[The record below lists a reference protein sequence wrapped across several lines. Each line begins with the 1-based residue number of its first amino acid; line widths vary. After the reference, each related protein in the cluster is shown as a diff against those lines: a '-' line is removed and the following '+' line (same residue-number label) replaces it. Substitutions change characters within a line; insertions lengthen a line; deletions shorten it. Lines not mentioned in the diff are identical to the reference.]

1 MNKIVKVLLISLMIA
16 SMPIKH
22 WAQTPYRQ
30 YADDGIL
37 LNFHEIDNVDFRV
50 FLLYNLSQDNQFDI
64 IADDEPGL
72 FIINSNKDRNDTGF
86 FEDFES
92 FYQNTYSDFSML
104 SKMDIYDLATTWKSN
119 VTPSYFASIM
129 MDIALRHTRVDN
141 DHCADSNPFCTSDE
155 IQFQAATTSQTAD
168 QLESE
173 TFDDGC
179 IGSSYNP
186 SWYHMRIHDPGQFII
201 HMEGVDPDNSST
213 QRDID
218 FCMWGPFTDPIAP
231 CVSQLTTNKI
241 IDCCY
246 SSHYTEDVYLG
257 YAADNHVHNTSHGTV
272 NYHLP
277 ESGEYYILM
286 ITNFS
291 RQPCV
296 ISFTK
301 TEGSGPGTTDCDIL
315 PGIAN
320 NDGPYCVGDVIHL
333 SVNSQAGASYSWTG
347 PDGFSSNQQ
356 NPTINNCTYAQG
368 GTYTCTTTVGGNSTS
383 GSTTVIVYPQP
394 IADFT
399 ATEVCL
405 GSSTEFTSTSTTN
418 PPSEQSLFRYH
429 WDFGDGTTGSGE
441 QVSHTYAQA
450 GTYTVTHSLQT
461 SGSCN
466 DEVTKTVN
474 IYAMPVPVATAEP
487 YSVQYAEA
495 ATITVNPG
503 AEGSFTYH
511 WEPANMVLDPDSQT
525 TQTVP
530 LIESQVYTVTVTNT
544 QGGCTS
550 TTSVTVSM
558 DGSNLTATATADQ
571 YEICEGSSTTLH
583 ALPVA
588 GTGNYTF
595 SWTPANTLS
604 DPSGRNPVAS
614 PAVGTTTYSC
624 HVSDGI
630 ISQDVDVTIMVHPNE
645 ASEMHRAICEGTSY
659 SFFGQ
664 NLNTE
669 GVYRHTLQTQY
680 GCDSIV
686 TLYLGINNIQES
698 QFTVPEEESCDSY
711 YWDPRGHQI
720 VQTDHNDMT
729 YTQSGTYHRTYKDIA
744 DCDSIVTMNVQ
755 FEYTPHPTPIYPM
768 DPSNETP
775 HWVVTATE
783 FQINTYDFQL
793 WDTNPLCY
801 WDTVTWSCEG
811 APDWIV
817 EPFGPKSKNC
827 KLYVLDIV
835 PDTIWLTAR
844 AFNRCAPDD
853 GVEQKYW
860 LVCSFY
866 GIGEQS
872 SNLADFSVV
881 PNPNNGL
888 MTLNFEH
895 LTGKVNIKVYN
906 MQGALIDSFET
917 YNGGDSLSYTYAM
930 KDKADGIYFFV
941 ASGREGTKAKKVI
954 IQH

>member
-1 MNKIVKVLLISLMIA
+1 MKRLTRILIATMLLLVLPMKHFAQQPTLIKVSEFNISNIA
-16 SMPIKH
+16 TI
-22 WAQTPYRQ
+22 
-30 YADDGIL
+30 
-37 LNFHEIDNVDFRV
+37 EERV
-50 FLLYNLSQDNQFDI
+50 FMLHSISDKGYFCFKNTEIPNTIDVYVKSDASDELSDFDFFYDHLLYDQLNDFSLLDKATRGNLFVQWRQGLDSDVYKMLYEDFTKGMRSDNPTCETSLPFCTNNGMYNFPAGVDAGSAGTGDPYHCATGDGHQGQDNCLSTSPNPAFYFMRI
-64 IADDEPGL
+64 DEPGNL
-72 FIINSNKDRNDTGF
+72 DIHM
-86 FEDFES
+86 
-92 FYQNTYSDFSML
+92 YS
-104 SKMDIYDLATTWKSN
+104 
-119 VTPSYFASIM
+119 TPS
-129 MDIALRHTRVDN
+129 H
-141 DHCADSNPFCTSDE
+141 
-155 IQFQAATTSQTAD
+155 
-168 QLESE
+168 
-173 TFDDGC
+173 
-179 IGSSYNP
+179 
-186 SWYHMRIHDPGQFII
+186 
-201 HMEGVDPDNSST
+201 
-213 QRDID
+213 DID
-218 FCMWGPFTDPIAP
+218 FDCWGPFDDMTDA
-231 CVSQLTTNKI
+231 CDQLSCDNMV
-241 IDCCY
+241 DCCY
-246 SSHYTEDVYLG
+246 STASTEHCHINNAQNG
-257 YAADNHVHNTSHGTV
+257 Q
-272 NYHLP
+272 
-277 ESGEYYILM
+277 YYILL
-286 ITNFS
+286 ITNYS
-291 RQPCV
+291 NQPCN
-296 ISFTK
+296 INFQNQGT
-301 TEGSGPGTTDCDIL
+301 GTTDCSIL
-315 PGIAN
+315 PPLVN
-320 NDGPYCVGDVIHL
+320 NDGPYCVGETIHL
-333 SVNSQAGASYSWTG
+333 TAVGQSGATYSWSG
-347 PDGFSSNQQ
+347 PNGFSSTEQ
-356 NPTINNCTYAQG
+356 NPTINNCNMSML
-368 GTYTCTTTVGGNSTS
+368 GTYTCTITFGGESNS
-383 GSTTVIVYPQP
+383 STTDILILSLPETSF
-394 IADFT
+394 D
-399 ATEVCL
+399 ATMVCV
-405 GSSTEFTSTSTTN
+405 GNATEFTSTATVTGQHFGAY
-418 PPSEQSLFRYH
+418 E

-450 GTYTVTHSLQT
+450 GTYTVTHTARTNGGCQ
-461 SGSCN
+461 N
-466 DEVTKTVN
+466 EVTQTVN
-474 IYAMPVPVATAEP
+474 VYAMPVPVATAEP

-511 WEPANMVLDPDSQT
+511 WEPADMVLDPDSQT

-550 TTSVTVSM
+550 TTNVTVAM

-645 ASEMHRAICEGTSY
+645 ASEMHLAICEGTSY

-669 GVYRHTLQTQY
+669 GVYRHTLQTQH

-866 GIGEQS
+866 GIGDQS
-872 SNLADFSVV
+872 SSLADFSVV

-930 KDKADGIYFFV
+930 RDKADGIYFFV